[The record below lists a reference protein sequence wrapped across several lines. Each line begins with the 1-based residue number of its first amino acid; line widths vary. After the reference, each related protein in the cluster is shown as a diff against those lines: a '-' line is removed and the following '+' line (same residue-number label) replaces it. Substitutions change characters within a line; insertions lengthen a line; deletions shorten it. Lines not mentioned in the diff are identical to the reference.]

1 MNEDKRKKCR
11 NSIQMPA
18 FISMKKSL
26 VFFLSGIIC
35 AAGMA
40 FLVNFLLSGP
50 KLGPVYD
57 FLMDFRPIPPVS
69 QEILIINTDEF
80 AESGDIFSALMTLT
94 EMEASNLF
102 LTARVLGTTPI
113 TGTES
118 EIRRQFYDEYAL
130 LGSNIRNLFEAIR
143 TGSVQPAQAPNYV
156 NRLVELNEQS
166 RERLLSV
173 LIDRDE
179 NLLRSIAVFGNYLEI
194 DTKPVYDWDG
204 KLRRVKPL
212 DTGASFE
219 HPVFGSLR
227 NRYAVTRITYTEY
240 GKTLVLLD
248 YNNNELEILLD
259 EDGNII
265 TPGQGDF
272 RSIDISLF
280 REYEEACR
288 SMRRVMKEAGD
299 LGAFSRTLPE
309 KSPLFLED
317 YALTLREELLKA
329 PDGEKRAAWVRAREN
344 YFKNLDDFLY
354 GNAESLIVRGYEE
367 VIADEKT
374 LKQEG
379 ISKLVN
385 MRDEIIRTFAAMR
398 VSHSE
403 LLRVHK
409 QLTDELYS
417 SICIM
422 GPQDNTAYSALL
434 ANALITGGHIKPAY
448 YLYTLYLTIAVSIFI
463 LLIIFRIRP
472 FLLLFIGFILSAFAA
487 FIFGGHFVYTAYWID
502 PTVVF
507 ISSLSGTLVIFFCKR
522 ATLSRR
528 ARYFRR
534 AYGAAVSRNVLRE
547 LISRGKPNITE
558 TSVTSAAIIVIRDF
572 NLLNREDYEKSGE
585 AGKAQK
591 TYYETVKKIVFKA
604 GAVIAGFHGDTVIAC
619 FGSPLDYVSEP
630 IVRAYIM
637 VKQMLSSDKNS
648 WRFGID
654 AGKCTFSWS
663 PETGFTVNGR
673 PVGRAKI
680 LASKNAR
687 FETRALVTEVIR
699 ESTNLN
705 VKKIGTLRDEYDAF
719 YEMTADIPGQSL

>member
-1 MNEDKRKKCR
+1 
-11 NSIQMPA
+11 MPKFIKMSA

-26 VFFLSGIIC
+26 IFLLSGIIC

-40 FLVNFLLSGP
+40 FLSNYYLSGP
-50 KLGPVYD
+50 KLGFVYD
-57 FLMDFRPIPPVS
+57 YLLSLRQMPTVS

-80 AESGDIFSALMTLT
+80 AESGDIFTALMTLT

-102 LTARVLGTTPI
+102 VTAKVLGTSPV

-130 LGSNIRNLFEAIR
+130 LGNNIRNLFEAIR
-143 TGSVQPAQAPNYV
+143 TGSVQPAQAPLFV

-179 NLLRSIAVFGNYLEI
+179 DLLRAAAVFGSYLEV
-194 DTKPVYDWDG
+194 DTKPAYDRDG
-204 KLRRVKPL
+204 RLRRVKPI
-212 DTGASFE
+212 DIESSQE
-219 HPVFGSLR
+219 HPVYNTLK
-227 NRYAVTRITYTEY
+227 NRYAVSRINYTEY
-240 GKTLVLLD
+240 GRALVLVD

-259 EDGNII
+259 RDGNII
-265 TPGQGDF
+265 TPGESNF
-272 RSIDISLF
+272 RSVNISLF

-299 LGAFSRTLPE
+299 LGVFSRILPE
-309 KSPLFLED
+309 QSPLLLED

-329 PDGEKRAAWVRAREN
+329 PDNEKRAAWIQARN
-344 YFKNLDDFLY
+344 SYFKNLDDFLC
-354 GNAESLIVRGYEE
+354 GDAESLIVSGYEE
-367 VIADEKT
+367 VIAGENT

-385 MRDEIIRTFAAMR
+385 MRNEIIRIFAEMR
-398 VSHSE
+398 KNHGE
-403 LLRVHK
+403 LLRVHQK
-409 QLTDELYS
+409 LMDELNS

-422 GPQDNTAYSALL
+422 GPRDNIAYSALL
-434 ANALITGGHIKPAY
+434 ANALLTGGHIKPAY
-448 YLYTLYLTIAVSIFI
+448 YLYTLYLTIGASFFI
-463 LLIIFRIRP
+463 LLIIFRMRP
-472 FLLLFIGFILSAFAA
+472 FLLLFMGFILSAFAA
-487 FIFGGHFVYTAYWID
+487 FVFGGHFVYTAYWID
-502 PTVVF
+502 PTIVF
-507 ISSLSGTLVIFFCKR
+507 LSSFSGTLVIFFCKR
-522 ATLSRR
+522 ATLRRR
-528 ARYFRR
+528 ARYFRA
-534 AYGAAVSRNVLRE
+534 AYGAAVSRSVLRE
-547 LISRGKPNITE
+547 LISRGKPNISE

-585 AGKAQK
+585 AGRAQK

-604 GAVIAGFHGDTVIAC
+604 GAVIAGYHGDTVIVC

-630 IVRAYIM
+630 IVKAYTM
-637 VKQMLSSDKNS
+637 VKQLLNSDKNS

-687 FETRALVTEVIR
+687 FETRALVTEIIR
-699 ESTNLN
+699 EATNLN
-705 VKKIGTLRDEYDAF
+705 MKKLGTLRDEYDAF
-719 YEMTADIPGQSL
+719 YELTVDIPETETEAD